1 MADQIIDGYINAWLV
16 PVIPDKSAPVAA
28 TITAGTAIELLL
40 TPEGLQGLESTT
52 NWVPNS
58 GLGST
63 FDTQL
68 PGTVGYGDMMLEFKW
83 QAGTDTLF
91 GLLTFGYQTNL
102 VIRTGYLRATPV
114 TAGQS
119 PLEVYPITCG
129 QYTRPAYERNS
140 LRRFRVPIGLSGEPY
155 LRAVVA

>member
-16 PVIPDKSAPVAA
+16 PTIPNIAAPVAA
-28 TITAGTAIELLL
+28 TIAAGTAIELLL
-40 TPEGLQGLESTT
+40 TPEGLAGLESTT
-52 NWVPNS
+52 NWVNNS
-58 GLGST
+58 ALGST

-68 PGTVGYGDMMLEFKW
+68 PGTVSYGDMSLEFKW
-83 QAGTDTLF
+83 QAGVDTLF

-102 VIRTGYLRATPV
+102 VIRTGYLRSTAI

-129 QYTRPAYERNS
+129 QYTRTAYERNS
-140 LRRFRVPIGLSGEPY
+140 LRRFKVPIGLSSEPN
-155 LRAVVA
+155 LRAVCA